1 MSLLVS
7 AGKFTITVNKGK
19 RVNIERGKMS
29 NNTVEHWNRVGNV
42 IFGGNNPED
51 PTSDTETAGLGTC
64 VARQQD
70 LSGLIDRDFNM
81 QAHRWYHTL
90 GAPQLNLMAF
100 VFSQIPGGLDMM
112 SHRIAEDMFHMGFLA
127 GVASERDLLRDADL
141 ADTEDVAVCVNEFN
155 GGVRTI
161 EHLQE
166 EGILPEFSDE
176 ALDQIEKMR
185 DAFLRERGGFNHN
198 NGNGQ
203 A

>member
-1 MSLLVS
+1 MSNE
-7 AGKFTITVNKGK
+7 T
-19 RVNIERGKMS
+19 IER
-29 NNTVEHWNRVGNV
+29 WNRIGNI
-42 IFGGNNPED
+42 IFGGRNPDD
-51 PTSDTETAGLGTC
+51 PTSATETAGLGVC

-81 QAHRWYHTL
+81 RAHRWYHTI

-112 SHRIAEDMFHMGFLA
+112 GHRMAEDMFHMGFLA

-141 ADTEDVAVCVNEFN
+141 ADSENVSVCVNESD

-166 EGILPEFSDE
+166 GGVLPAFSDE
-176 ALDQIEKMR
+176 SLDQIERMR
-185 DAFLRERGGFNHN
+185 AEFQEYMERGDFDNN

-203 A
+203 G